1 MDGKGRC
8 MDNIFIERLWRSV
21 KYEEIYLNDY
31 ATTDDLRK
39 ALRKYFHFYN
49 TERPHQTFDG
59 ATPLEIYQQ
68 ATIETK
74 EETENRAEN
83 GTIYC
88 DMFIP
93 FQVTEDNERQ
103 I

>member
-31 ATTDDLRK
+31 ESTQELRK

-49 TERPHQTFDG
+49 TERPHQTFNG
-59 ATPLEIYQQ
+59 ATPLECYKQSIGDMSESKMTEHPGDCAFLKDSDDLGPAQ
-68 ATIETK
+68 AK
-74 EETENRAEN
+74 AF
-83 GTIYC
+83 G
-88 DMFIP
+88 
-93 FQVTEDNERQ
+93 
-103 I
+103 